1 MNREHKEVELERLDN
16 DVGKYAKV
24 VENLMAQRCFSF
36 DVPYIVQTV
45 IDLDGGQIV
54 EEILI
59 FLFAQIGNVLAVR
72 DNHDIF

>member
-1 MNREHKEVELERLDN
+1 MKREHKEVERSDY
-16 DVGKYAKV
+16 DVGKNAKV

-45 IDLDGGQIV
+45 INLDGGQVV

-59 FLFAQIGNVLAVR
+59 FLFTQIGNVFAVR

>member
-1 MNREHKEVELERLDN
+1 MKREHKEVELERSDN
-16 DVGKYAKV
+16 DIGKNAKV
-24 VENLMAQRCFSF
+24 VENLMAQRCFSL

-45 IDLDGGQIV
+45 INLNGGQVV

-59 FLFAQIGNVLAVR
+59 FLFTQIGNVLAVR

>member
-1 MNREHKEVELERLDN
+1 MKREHKEVQLERSDN
-16 DVGKYAKV
+16 DVGKNTKV
-24 VENLMAQRCFSF
+24 VENLMAQRCFSL

-45 IDLDGGQIV
+45 INLDGCQVV

-59 FLFAQIGNVLAVR
+59 FLFTQVGDVFGVR

>member
-1 MNREHKEVELERLDN
+1 MKREHKEVELERSDN

-36 DVPYIVQTV
+36 DVTYIVQTL
-45 IDLDGGQIV
+45 INLDGGQVV

-59 FLFAQIGNVLAVR
+59 FLFTQIGNVLAVR

>member
-1 MNREHKEVELERLDN
+1 MKREHKEVELERSDN
-16 DVGKYAKV
+16 DIGKNAKV

-45 IDLDGGQIV
+45 IDLDGGQVV

-59 FLFAQIGNVLAVR
+59 FLFTQIGNVLAVR